1 MNRLSLFG
9 LSVLLAAC
17 GSTSNSTNDAPAPVA
32 KNTPAAATPAPA
44 PATAAYDFYGAG
56 TPVDGAVAVD
66 AALANPAAYAGKTVL
81 LSGPIVGTCA
91 TKGCWMRLGSE
102 QKNVFVKFKDYGFF
116 VPTGGVEGRDAVING
131 ELKVVT
137 QSVEE
142 LKHYYEDAG
151 KPDEAAKITEPRTV
165 VTFMAT
171 GVAIKKSS

>member
-1 MNRLSLFG
+1 MNRLSLFS
-9 LSVLLAAC
+9 LSLLLAAC
-17 GSTSNSTNDAPAPVA
+17 GTTSSSTDNTPAPVA
-32 KNTPAAATPAPA
+32 KAPAAAPAAAT
-44 PATAAYDFYGAG
+44 ATSYDFYGGG
-56 TPVDGAVAVD
+56 TPVEGAVAVD
-66 AALANPAAYAGKTVL
+66 SVLANPAAYEGKPVV

-91 TKGCWMRLGSE
+91 TKGCWMRLGSA

-116 VPTGGVEGRDAVING
+116 VPTGGVEGREAVITG

-151 KPDEAAKITEPRTV
+151 KHEEAAKITEPRTV

-171 GVAIKKSS
+171 GVAIKKPS